1 MLLDLSRMT
10 GPRDHVDRRFD
21 AEAFEQ
27 ESGDFV
33 VRAPVRLVFDVFKDK
48 DSYRLAGRFD
58 TVLELTCGR
67 CLEPYPFPVEA
78 SFDVRYLPQAE
89 NVGEGERE
97 VQADD
102 LDAAY
107 YRDDTIDLRQM
118 LREQFYLA
126 MPMKPLCRPDC
137 RGLCP
142 ECGTNLNVTTCSCEP
157 RWTDPR
163 LTGLREWLDK

>member
-1 MLLDLSRMT
+1 
-10 GPRDHVDRRFD
+10 
-21 AEAFEQ
+21 
-27 ESGDFV
+27 
-33 VRAPVRLVFDVFKDK
+33 
-48 DSYRLAGRFD
+48 
-58 TVLELTCGR
+58 
-67 CLEPYPFPVEA
+67 
-78 SFDVRYLPQAE
+78 
-89 NVGEGERE
+89 
-97 VQADD
+97 
-102 LDAAY
+102 
-107 YRDDTIDLRQM
+107 M